1 MRLAVDVMGGDHG
14 PEELLHGVRQGLD
27 AEPGIS
33 RVTVVGPE
41 DTLRPMLAATGL
53 QGEPRLALR
62 HASEVALMTDDPAV
76 ALRRKKDA
84 SVLRALELV
93 RDGEADAAI
102 SSGNTGCLYAGACI
116 RVGRL
121 DGVMRP
127 TIACILPS
135 LHGAWV
141 LVDGGANPECEPE
154 HLVQF
159 AIMGSA
165 YAKVLLG
172 IDRPRVGVLSNG
184 SEDAKGTDLTRA
196 AVALLRHTDLA
207 TQGYCEG
214 YDLFM
219 DGVDVCVC
227 DGFVGNIVLKS
238 AESIG
243 KAFRGMLKEELTATP
258 VRKAGALLARGG
270 LKRIAER
277 LNPEA
282 YGGAP
287 ILGLKSWVFK
297 IHGSARR
304 TSLRHAM
311 HQALRCASLPF
322 HPALAAD
329 IARANAAAA
338 SASVASVAAPVPSA
352 ASSKAPN
359 PPGPNPGSPP

>member
-14 PEELLHGVRQGLD
+14 PEELLHGVRLGLD

-33 RVTVVGPE
+33 RVVVVGPE
-41 DTLRPMLAATGL
+41 DVLRPLLEPAGLAR
-53 QGEPRLALR
+53 EPRLEVH
-62 HASEVALMTDDPAV
+62 HASEVVEMTDDPAV
-76 ALRRKKDA
+76 AIRRKKDA
-84 SVLRALELV
+84 SVLRALERV
-93 RDGEADAAI
+93 RDGHADAAI
-102 SSGNTGCLYAGACI
+102 SSGNTGCLYAGACV

-159 AIMGSA
+159 AVMGAA

-172 IDRPRVGVLSNG
+172 IERPRVGVLSNG
-184 SEDAKGTDLTRA
+184 SEESKGTDLTRA
-196 AVALLRHTDLA
+196 TLGLLRRTDLA
-207 TQGYCEG
+207 AKGYCEG
-214 YDLFM
+214 YELFM

-243 KAFRGMLKEELTATP
+243 KAFRGMLREELTATP

-270 LKRIAER
+270 LRRIAER
-277 LNPEA
+277 LNPEV

-287 ILGLKSWVFK
+287 ILGLKGWVFK

-311 HQALRCASLPF
+311 RQALRCHALRF
-322 HPALAAD
+322 HEALAAD
-329 IARANAAAA
+329 LARAA
-338 SASVASVAAPVPSA
+338 SAIVP
-352 ASSKAPN
+352 
-359 PPGPNPGSPP
+359 PPPNPGPQP